1 MFNAVVSTKGCVM
14 DEVAVGLVGVP
25 WGDAGRCGFDEFAWS
40 VMDLV
45 GVGRG
50 VVVRVAEF

>member
-1 MFNAVVSTKGCVM
+1 MM
-14 DEVAVGLVGVP
+14 DEVALGLVAVP

-40 VMDLV
+40 VVDLV